1 MPLGE
6 QTRVGVR
13 PAVESLA
20 VPHGGENERRTL
32 AGEHVPHDAVDTMEV
47 LEHRLLAILGTAADA
62 VEDRA
67 GPRSAAVG
75 NEGMNLS
82 LPWPGHRQLGP
93 QSAVQGDLVKPETG
107 ALEQPDVVG
116 VERQH
121 EEVSMCCEHREKGS
135 DQEAASDRGEF
146 GQW

>member
-1 MPLGE
+1 M
-6 QTRVGVR
+6 
-13 PAVESLA
+13 
-20 VPHGGENERRTL
+20 PHGGENERRTL

-47 LEHRLLAILGTAADA
+47 LEYGLLPILGTAADA

-75 NEGMNLS
+75 HEGMNLPLS
-82 LPWPGHRQLGP
+82 WPAHRQLGP
-93 QSAVQGDLVKPETG
+93 QSAVQGDLVKPKTG

-116 VERQH
+116 IDRQH
-121 EEVSMCCEHREKGS
+121 EEMPMCRKHREEWP
-135 DQEAASDRGEF
+135 DQETASDRGEF